1 MSTLDRYTCLETVER
16 LADYL
21 DRELSAMETAEVQHH
36 LNTCERCLQR
46 FQFEA
51 AVLDE
56 LRSKLRR
63 VGVPETLSERVRNAL
78 RAASKADP
86 TSLPSSE

>member
-21 DRELSAMETAEVQHH
+21 DRELSDTESAEVEHH
-36 LNTCERCLQR
+36 LSTCERCLKR

-51 AVLDE
+51 AVLDD
-56 LRSKLRR
+56 LRGKLRR
-63 VGVPETLSERVRNAL
+63 VPVPETLAERLRNAL
-78 RAASKADP
+78 RSA
-86 TSLPSSE
+86 

>member
-21 DRELSAMETAEVQHH
+21 DRELSETETAEVERH
-36 LNTCERCLQR
+36 LSTCEHCLKR

-56 LRSKLRR
+56 LRAKLRR
-63 VGVPETLSERVRNAL
+63 VPAVPEGLAERLRNVL
-78 RAASKADP
+78 R
-86 TSLPSSE
+86 SS

>member
-1 MSTLDRYTCLETVER
+1 MSELDRYTCLETVER

-21 DRELSAMETAEVQHH
+21 DRELSAAETVEVERH
-36 LNTCERCLQR
+36 LSTCERCLGR

-56 LRSKLRR
+56 LRTKLRR
-63 VGVPETLSERVRNAL
+63 VSVPETLAERLREAL
-78 RAASKADP
+78 RRSA
-86 TSLPSSE
+86 TG

>member
-1 MSTLDRYTCLETVER
+1 MSAVDRYTCLETVER

-21 DRELSAMETAEVQHH
+21 DRELSAAETTEVERH
-36 LNTCERCLQR
+36 LSTCERCLKR

-56 LRSKLRR
+56 LRTKLRR
-63 VGVPETLSERVRNAL
+63 VAVPESLSERLRKAL
-78 RAASKADP
+78 RS
-86 TSLPSSE
+86 T

>member
-1 MSTLDRYTCLETVER
+1 MTILDRYTCLETVER

-21 DRELSAMETAEVQHH
+21 DRELSAAETVEVERH

-56 LRSKLRR
+56 LRAKLRR
-63 VGVPETLSERVRNAL
+63 VPVPETLAERLRNAL
-78 RAASKADP
+78 PR
-86 TSLPSSE
+86 